1 MLVEELEKDADV
13 DVKAQLIRE
22 DWTLDATLIC
32 AGNLCQMI
40 ELLRGWFL
48 SHAVWQ
54 VFTVVALLLLACS
67 SDRQV
72 SPFKSPRALK
82 YRKALEML
90 SADTAGRCTREW
102 TGK

>member
-13 DVKAQLIRE
+13 DVKA
-22 DWTLDATLIC
+22 ATLIC

-40 ELLRGWFL
+40 ALLRGWFL

-54 VFTVVALLLLACS
+54 VFTVVALLLLAWS

-72 SPFKSPRALK
+72 SPFKSPSALK
-82 YRKALEML
+82 YRKVI
-90 SADTAGRCTREW
+90 
-102 TGK
+102 